1 MIVDAN
7 VLLYATNEEAP
18 PHSTAR
24 RWLTE
29 ALSGEQRIGIP
40 WQSIG
45 AFARISTHPRVF
57 HRPLSPTEVKE
68 NIDAWFA
75 SDVVWIPPTTVHSVR
90 IYNRLAERHHIT
102 GNLVPDAQLAALAI
116 EHGVAVV
123 SFDSDFARFPEV
135 AWVNPLRA

>member
-57 HRPLSPTEVKE
+57 HRPLSPTEVEE

-90 IYNRLAERHHIT
+90 IYNRRAERHHIT

>member
-57 HRPLSPTEVKE
+57 HRPLSPTEVEE
-68 NIDAWFA
+68 NIDAWLA

>member
-7 VLLYATNEEAP
+7 VLLYATNEESP

-45 AFARISTHPRVF
+45 AFARVSTHPRVF
-57 HRPLSPTEVKE
+57 HRPLSPTEVEE

-90 IYNRLAERHHIT
+90 IYNRLAERHHIPA
-102 GNLVPDAQLAALAI
+102 NLVPDAQLAALAI

>member
-57 HRPLSPTEVKE
+57 HRPLSPTEVEE

-90 IYNRLAERHHIT
+90 IYNRLAERATTSQEIW
-102 GNLVPDAQLAALAI
+102 
-116 EHGVAVV
+116 
-123 SFDSDFARFPEV
+123 FPTHS
-135 AWVNPLRA
+135 